1 MLKGKIKLSRNYILL
16 WRKSTAPS
24 NPFATPPRTPPF
36 CREDTLQNVKIFK
49 YSGLIQRIQDFFNSN

>member
-24 NPFATPPRTPPF
+24 NPFATPPPHPTLR
-36 CREDTLQNVKIFK
+36 REDTIQNVKIFE
-49 YSGLIQRIQDFFNSN
+49 YSGLIRRIQDFFNSN